1 MNSIRGSTTVEA
13 AIIYPLVI
21 MVLLALVF
29 FIVGLYRQVD
39 ILTVVNLAAEEGALQ
54 IQSGISA
61 GASSKVPLYTLPS
74 ANELKESLK
83 KQGLAD
89 TPLLTK
95 GGYLN
100 DSSVVLENK
109 FFYKKIIVS
118 VEKSYATGVSFIDSI
133 LGSAEDGFTVYVK
146 NESVVLD
153 PAEFIRN
160 VDMAADMTDKIPGMS
175 GFKQKYNGLLEKIKN
190 NITSF
195 FSEEE

>member
-13 AIIYPLVI
+13 GIIYTLVI

-89 TPLLTK
+89 TP
-95 GGYLN
+95 
-100 DSSVVLENK
+100 S
-109 FFYKKIIVS
+109 
-118 VEKSYATGVSFIDSI
+118 
-133 LGSAEDGFTVYVK
+133 
-146 NESVVLD
+146 
-153 PAEFIRN
+153 
-160 VDMAADMTDKIPGMS
+160 
-175 GFKQKYNGLLEKIKN
+175 
-190 NITSF
+190 
-195 FSEEE
+195 